1 MMDIVLG
8 GIMGMF
14 KYDVIMVIDMIDKY
28 KGRIFL
34 ESNFF
39 RNISSD
45 GNVKNGI
52 LLSFNLYYIVRIL
65 SFVLYMFYIYIL
77 IRG

>member
-8 GIMGMF
+8 RIMGVF

-52 LLSFNLYYIVRIL
+52 LLSFDL
-65 SFVLYMFYIYIL
+65 
-77 IRG
+77 

>member
-1 MMDIVLG
+1 MFVENYRELFIFIYIFFFVLGMMDIVLG
-8 GIMGMF
+8 GIMGVF

-52 LLSFNLYYIVRIL
+52 LLSFDL
-65 SFVLYMFYIYIL
+65 
-77 IRG
+77 